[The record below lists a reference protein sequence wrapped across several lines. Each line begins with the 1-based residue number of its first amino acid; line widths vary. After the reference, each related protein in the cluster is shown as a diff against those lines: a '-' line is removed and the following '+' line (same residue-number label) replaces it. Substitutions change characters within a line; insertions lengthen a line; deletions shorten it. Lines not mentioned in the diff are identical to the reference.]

1 MLIDRTRKRQV
12 ACSDVR
18 NILYFIGVTKSYA
31 RWIRG
36 DQPSM
41 ASMTYHRYAGNVEWR
56 IDRLIQNLSKL
67 Y

>member
-1 MLIDRTRKRQV
+1 MLIDRKRKKEIAQWDAR
-12 ACSDVR
+12 S
-18 NILYFIGVTKSYA
+18 IIYFIGITKSYA
-31 RWIRG
+31 RWVRW